1 MTSILEHLSTLV
13 GERNPFTSMEQ
24 LGQAGGYIESQFA
37 SLGLRV
43 ETDTVPYEGVRSQNV
58 LGHKDGADGSGEYF
72 VLAAHYDTVQG
83 SPGADD
89 NASAVAGMLEIA
101 RLLQPVPLRA
111 TLIFAG
117 FTLEEYGFVG
127 SRQFA
132 ERARKNNDCIKGMIS
147 LEMLGCRRR
156 EPGSQTYPPYVDAG
170 QYPDTGD
177 FVAVVGNAPS
187 AGLTAD
193 IAEKMRQT
201 VPQLPVESLVLPGS
215 GEQFTDIRLSD
226 HAPFW
231 ENGFRAVM
239 VTDTAY
245 FRNPNYHQPTDTL
258 ETLDIDFIRDIS
270 AGVAGFLIKHL
281 G

>member
-1 MTSILEHLSTLV
+1 MTNILEHLSTLV
-13 GERNPFTSMEQ
+13 GERNPFTSMER
-24 LGQAGGYIESQFA
+24 LGEAGGYIESQFG

-43 ETDTVPYEGVRSQNV
+43 ETDTVLFEGVRSQNI
-58 LGHKDGADGSGEYF
+58 LGYKDGADGSGEYF
-72 VLAAHYDTVQG
+72 VLAAHYDTVHG

-101 RLLQPVPLRA
+101 RLLKPVLLQT
-111 TLIFAG
+111 TLLFAG

-132 ERARKNNDCIKGMIS
+132 ERARKNNDRIKGMIA

-156 EPGSQTYPPYVDAG
+156 APGSQTYPPYVDAG
-170 QYPDTGD
+170 RYPDTGD
-177 FVAVVGNAPS
+177 FIAVVGNDPS
-187 AGLTAD
+187 ATLTAD
-193 IAEKMRQT
+193 ITEKMRQT

-226 HAPFW
+226 HSPFW

-239 VTDTAY
+239 ITDTAY

-270 AGVAGFLIKHL
+270 AGVAGFLKIHL

>member
-1 MTSILEHLSTLV
+1 
-13 GERNPFTSMEQ
+13 
-24 LGQAGGYIESQFA
+24 
-37 SLGLRV
+37 
-43 ETDTVPYEGVRSQNV
+43 
-58 LGHKDGADGSGEYF
+58 
-72 VLAAHYDTVQG
+72 
-83 SPGADD
+83 
-89 NASAVAGMLEIA
+89 
-101 RLLQPVPLRA
+101 
-111 TLIFAG
+111 
-117 FTLEEYGFVG
+117 
-127 SRQFA
+127 
-132 ERARKNNDCIKGMIS
+132 
-147 LEMLGCRRR
+147 
-156 EPGSQTYPPYVDAG
+156 
-170 QYPDTGD
+170 
-177 FVAVVGNAPS
+177 
-187 AGLTAD
+187 
-193 IAEKMRQT
+193 MRQT